1 MSISHVMSRIAPYG
15 PRILVFIAMCA
26 GGWLAAHIVKS
37 FVLRLVRRGKAEAT
51 VGTFLANLLYALALV
66 LVLCAA
72 LDELGVQTAS
82 IVAMLG
88 AAGLAIGLALQG
100 SLSNLASGM
109 ILVIQRTFKVGD
121 YIECGP
127 VSGTVAEIGLF
138 NTMLRTPDNRQ
149 VTIPNS
155 RLTGDNIVNYSVFP
169 TRRLEVVISVDYA
182 TDLASARKVIADVL
196 AADTRV
202 LDDPAP
208 MIVVANLGE
217 SAIDFKVRPWVKR
230 EDYWD
235 VFFALNEN
243 LKKAFDEAGIV
254 IPFPQRVVTMR
265 ER

>member
-1 MSISHVMSRIAPYG
+1 MSISHVITRIAPYG
-15 PRILVFIAMCA
+15 PRVLVFGVMCA
-26 GGWLAAHIVKS
+26 AGWLVAHIVKTL
-37 FVLRLVRRGKAEAT
+37 VLRLVRRGKTEAT
-51 VGTFLANLLYALALV
+51 VGTFVANLLYALTLV
-66 LVLCAA
+66 LILCAA

-100 SLSNLASGM
+100 SLSNLASGL
-109 ILVIQRTFKVGD
+109 ILVVQRTFKADD

-127 VSGTVAEIGLF
+127 VSGSVCEIGLF
-138 NTMLRTPDNRQ
+138 NTTLRTPDNRL

-169 TRRLEVVISVDYA
+169 TRRLDVTISVDYA
-182 TDLASARKVIADVL
+182 TDLGFARKVIADVL
-196 AADTRV
+196 ADEPRV
-202 LDDPAP
+202 LDDPVP

-230 EDYWD
+230 EDYWSVLFD
-235 VFFALNEN
+235 LNEN
-243 LKKAFDEAGIV
+243 LKNAFDKAGIT

-265 ER
+265 EP

>member
-100 SLSNLASGM
+100 RS
-109 ILVIQRTFKVGD
+109 RTSHRG
-121 YIECGP
+121 
-127 VSGTVAEIGLF
+127 
-138 NTMLRTPDNRQ
+138 
-149 VTIPNS
+149 
-155 RLTGDNIVNYSVFP
+155 
-169 TRRLEVVISVDYA
+169 
-182 TDLASARKVIADVL
+182 
-196 AADTRV
+196 
-202 LDDPAP
+202 
-208 MIVVANLGE
+208 
-217 SAIDFKVRPWVKR
+217 
-230 EDYWD
+230 
-235 VFFALNEN
+235 
-243 LKKAFDEAGIV
+243 
-254 IPFPQRVVTMR
+254 
-265 ER
+265 